1 MIEKRRYKNIYNILG
16 KEFPQSIKLLFIYG
30 GGILIL
36 ISLLILHVSQ
46 GRVDLS
52 FSVIYEAIF
61 FPKDILEHH
70 LVRQMRL
77 PRSVIGIIGGGALA
91 TSGALLQ
98 SLTRNPLSSATTLGI
113 NAGSYLMVIVV
124 AVFSPSI
131 FAGYS
136 LVPSLVGGVLAAI
149 GVYLISGGP
158 RSTPIQM
165 TLAGTAISLVLAS
178 ITGTLQLFFE
188 NETAGLFLWGS
199 GTLIQNDWNGIQF
212 SFGWIM
218 LALAI
223 SIIMSHKF
231 DLLELGDDIAT
242 SLGQK
247 VLLIRFT
254 GLALAVFLSAITV
267 SVIGPIGFVG
277 IIAPHL
283 IKLMGF
289 KKHRI
294 LLSASFLWGGIILLG
309 ADVLARGLFGKAGEL
324 PVGSFTAMIG
334 APWLIWLA
342 YRIGKKQN
350 QTNNSSKTSVGTNL
364 FDYSYYKILIALIG
378 LIIIFVLFGLSM
390 GASNIKIVEVIKV
403 LIGNGNDFSKNI
415 ILNVRL
421 PRIIVALLAGG
432 ALAVSGLLLQ
442 GVLRNPLGDP
452 SILGVSPGAGLG
464 ALIFLL
470 FWPDQPIELLPLAAF
485 SGALIASS
493 IIYLIAWRS
502 NFKPSM
508 LALIGIA
515 VSAFCSAGIQILV
528 STAKLGVTVALTW
541 LAGSTYA
548 KGWAELGN
556 LIAWPL
562 ILIPIAWIIAPQ
574 LDTLA
579 LGDDMASSL
588 GIQVKKTRL
597 FISLIGVSLAAS
609 AVSIVGTVG
618 FVGLLA
624 PHGARMLTNSNH
636 RKLVVLTSL
645 LGGMLLVFAD
655 LIGRTIFIPKEIP
668 SGLIVAI
675 LGAPYFIWLMR
686 NSKKIR

>member
-1 MIEKRRYKNIYNILG
+1 MIEKRRYKNIFNVWG
-16 KEFPQSIKLLFIYG
+16 KELPPGVKLLFLYG
-30 GGILIL
+30 GGSLIL
-36 ISLLILHVSQ
+36 ISLLIFHLSQ
-46 GRVDLS
+46 GRVELS
-52 FSVIYEAIF
+52 FSIIYEAIF
-61 FPKDILEHH
+61 APKDIIEHH

-113 NAGSYLMVIVV
+113 NAGSYLMVVIT
-124 AVFSPSI
+124 AVFSPAI
-131 FAGYS
+131 FANFS
-136 LVPSLVGGVLAAI
+136 LLPSLVGGILAAI
-149 GVYLISGGP
+149 AVYLISGGP

-199 GTLIQNDWNGIQF
+199 GTLVQNDWNGVQF
-212 SFGWIM
+212 SYGWIL

-223 SIIMSHKF
+223 SLILSNKLDI
-231 DLLELGDDIAT
+231 LELGDDIAI

-254 GLALAVFLSAITV
+254 GLTIAVFLSAITV

-289 KKHRI
+289 KKHKI
-294 LLSASFLWGGIILLG
+294 LLSASFLWGGIILLA
-309 ADVLARGLFGKAGEL
+309 ADVVAREFFAKAGEL

-350 QTNNSSKTSVGTNL
+350 KTNNSTKTNVGTNI
-364 FDYSYYKILIALIG
+364 FNYSYYKILIVLSG
-378 LIIIFVLFGLSM
+378 LIIIFILLGLLI
-390 GASNIKIVEVIKV
+390 GASNINITEVIKV
-403 LIGNGNDFSKNI
+403 LMGSGNDFSRNI

-452 SILGVSPGAGLG
+452 SILGVTPGAGLG
-464 ALIFLL
+464 ALMFLMV
-470 FWPDQPIELLPLAAF
+470 WPNQSIELLPLAAF
-485 SGALIASS
+485 AGALIASS

-548 KGWAELGN
+548 KGWTELGN

-562 ILIPIAWIIAPQ
+562 VLIPIAWIVAPK

-588 GIQVKKTRL
+588 GIKVKKTRL
-597 FISLIGVSLAAS
+597 LISLIGVSLAAA
-609 AVSIVGTVG
+609 AVSIVGTIG

-624 PHGARMLTNSNH
+624 PHGARMLTNANH
-636 RKLVVLTSL
+636 RKLVVLTSF
-645 LGGMLLVFAD
+645 LGGMLLVVAD
-655 LIGRTIFIPKEIP
+655 LIGRTIFMPKEIP

-686 NSKKIR
+686 NSKRIR